1 MDLFDAINS
10 RYCFRGAFTDAPV
23 SEPDLQRILEA
34 AIRAPSA
41 CNKQGPRFVVVRD
54 PAVLAAIAQVVDK
67 PVVHTAQA
75 IVVLLADHREVYRGF
90 EFGAEDCA
98 AAAQN
103 MLLAITALGYASVW
117 LDGALRCDD
126 VAEQLAALLQVPSH
140 LRVRILLPIGVPA
153 EPGQPADRLPIEER
167 VWFDHCG

>member
-1 MDLFDAINS
+1 MDLFDAINT
-10 RYCFRGAFTDAPV
+10 RYSYRGAFTDAPIP
-23 SEPDLQRILEA
+23 EADLRCILES

-54 PAVLAAIAQVVDK
+54 PDVLAAIAQVVDR
-67 PVVHTAQA
+67 PVVHTAKA
-75 IVVLLADHREVYRGF
+75 IVLLLADHCEVYRGF

-126 VAEQLAALLQVPSH
+126 VADQLAVLLQVPSH

-153 EPGQPADRLPIEER
+153 EPGQPTDRLPIEER

>member
-1 MDLFDAINS
+1 MDLFDAINT
-10 RYCFRGAFTDAPV
+10 RYSYRGAFTDAPIP
-23 SEPDLQRILEA
+23 EADLRRILES

-41 CNKQGPRFVVVRD
+41 CNKQGPRFLVVRD
-54 PAVLAAIAQVVDK
+54 PDVLAAISQIVDR
-67 PVVHTAQA
+67 PVVHTAKA
-75 IVVLLADHREVYRGF
+75 IVLLLADHREVYRGF

-117 LDGALRCDD
+117 LDGALRCED
-126 VAEQLAALLQVPSH
+126 VADQLAALLQVPSH
-140 LRVRILLPIGVPA
+140 LSVRILLPIGVPA